1 MISDDI
7 KNKIKDLYLQ
17 KKYEELIEA
26 YEKIPTHE
34 EKPSALLNII
44 GLSYF
49 LKKNANE
56 KDINFSLLLFEQ
68 AYSKDKKTING
79 LNALKN
85 LIILGIKA
93 STVSKNFS
101 KFLVKAKNLY
111 EEAELNFG
119 DNEEFLELGLNLHLY
134 LLDNKKQEE
143 IVLKILNSNKNFKS
157 LRGQAIFMCNYY
169 YNFPQK
175 YIYKNS
181 LKNCEFFSKL
191 KVKKLDEINY
201 SDNKKIKIGFISCDL
216 IRNHSTTFFL
226 KDILKFLNKDKFETY
241 CFSSN
246 KRDSND
252 LSQNEL
258 KNLSDEWFDVGNFK
272 NQKIVDLVQ
281 EQKID
286 ILIDLIGFTN
296 TERLEI
302 FNSRVSP
309 IQISWLAYCNTTGL
323 KTIDY
328 LFADNNLIYDEEYN
342 LYSEKIVKFPEIWN
356 SHSGFN
362 YVRNFNK
369 LPSLNSKNFTY
380 GSFNNFR
387 KISDETISIWSEILK
402 KNKNSNLILKSSE
415 FCSEK
420 NLIEK
425 FKMNG
430 VDDRIKIFNKL
441 DFQKKID
448 HLHLYKKVDLALD
461 TFPYNGVT
469 TTFESLWMNVPVLV
483 LKGYNFNSRCGESII
498 KNAKCDYFIA
508 KNKTEYVEKAL
519 YLSQNKEKLINHREK
534 IFQTI
539 LSSSLFDTKKFTQ
552 NFQNLLLN
560 LL

>member
-17 KKYEELIEA
+17 KKYEELIKA
-26 YEKIPTHE
+26 SEKIPSYE

-101 KFLVKAKNLY
+101 KFLMKAKNLY
-111 EEAELNFG
+111 EEAELNFA
-119 DNEEFLELGLNLHLY
+119 DNEEFLELGLNLNLY

-169 YNFPQK
+169 YNFSQK
-175 YIYKNS
+175 DIYKNS

-191 KVKKLDEINY
+191 NTKKLDEISY
-201 SDNKKIKIGFISCDL
+201 RDNKKIKIGFLSCDL

-226 KDILKFLNKDKFETY
+226 KDVLKYLNKDKFETY
-241 CFSSN
+241 CFSIN
-246 KRDSND
+246 KRDSTD

-272 NQKIVDLVQ
+272 NEKIVNLVQ

-362 YVRNFNK
+362 YDRNFNK

-387 KISDETISIWSEILK
+387 KISDETINIWSEILK

-448 HLHLYKKVDLALD
+448 HLYLYKKVDLALD

-508 KNKTEYVEKAL
+508 KNKSEYIEKAL
-519 YLSQNKEKLINHREK
+519 YLSQHKEKLINYREK

>member
-169 YNFPQK
+169 YNFSQK
-175 YIYKNS
+175 HIYKNS

-191 KVKKLDEINY
+191 NVKKLDEINY
-201 SDNKKIKIGFISCDL
+201 RDNKKVKIGFLSCDL

-258 KNLSDEWFDVGNFK
+258 KNLSDEWFDVGNFQ
-272 NQKIVDLVQ
+272 NQKIVNLVQ

-362 YVRNFNK
+362 YDRNFNK

-430 VDDRIKIFNKL
+430 VDDRIIIFNKL

-498 KNAKCDYFIA
+498 KNAKYDYFIA
-508 KNKTEYVEKAL
+508 KNKTEYIEKAL
-519 YLSQNKEKLINHREK
+519 YLSQNKEKLIDYREK

-539 LSSSLFDTKKFTQ
+539 LSSSLFDTKRFTQ